1 MLRRVT
7 VGWLLAVAIFATA
20 AIANAQSGASGT
32 SGGQSSSTTQTSPSS
47 TAPAETR
54 PATTTFFGDTGLW
67 YVPTGEVLA
76 KGKWSVSGYRRG
88 TNYIQG
94 YSNVADFAGT
104 FAFGV
109 KDRAEIFGSFLVDT
123 RIDRDVRPVFVN
135 DANPAKFGGII
146 DRYPRVNQ
154 YWTGDNVGDFYIG
167 AKVNF
172 MSEHENDPAAVALR
186 GLIKLPTG
194 KDDKGVGTGQTDF
207 AIDAIISKEAKQR
220 VEVSGFAGYEWRG
233 SPDGIDIPG
242 GAFRWG
248 AGLGFPSRNPIRF
261 TGEINGVVPSGDT
274 ATITAA
280 APKGIDNTTPPFV
293 SEVEK
298 ITRATFGLT
307 FQTKKGVFFGAGVSW
322 NVPTKGRVLSFAEGG
337 DDVFGDYYDWQFRI
351 GYHPGV
357 RVYVPPPPP
366 PAPAPQAAPAAPAN
380 RPPTVRA
387 QCDPCSVEVGKTSTV
402 TANAQDPDG
411 DTLTYRWTSPTG
423 TLANPAERSTVW
435 TAPNNEGTVP
445 VTVTVNDGK
454 GGTASD
460 TVNIQVTRPAVRS
473 YTFEDVHF
481 DFDRYSLRPEAT
493 RVLDEAVNAMR
504 QDATLRLT
512 IEGHTCNIGTAEYNL
527 ALGNR
532 RAVSVREYLVSRG
545 VSAERL
551 NTVSYGEERPKYD
564 NAREETRRLN
574 RRAALTV
581 RLQ

>member
-366 PAPAPQAAPAAPAN
+366 PAPAPQAAPAAPESAAN
-380 RPPTVRA
+380 RPR
-387 QCDPCSVEVGKTSTV
+387 
-402 TANAQDPDG
+402 
-411 DTLTYRWTSPTG
+411 
-423 TLANPAERSTVW
+423 
-435 TAPNNEGTVP
+435 
-445 VTVTVNDGK
+445 
-454 GGTASD
+454 
-460 TVNIQVTRPAVRS
+460 AVRS
-473 YTFEDVHF
+473 VQRRSRQNVDGHGECTRSGWRHADLSVDVA
-481 DFDRYSLRPEAT
+481 DR
-493 RVLDEAVNAMR
+493 
-504 QDATLRLT
+504 DA
-512 IEGHTCNIGTAEYNL
+512 GQP
-527 ALGNR
+527 R
-532 RAVSVREYLVSRG
+532 RAVDGVDRAEQRRHRSGDSDRERRQGRHGERHGEHPGDAARGPQLHVR
-545 VSAERL
+545 
-551 NTVSYGEERPKYD
+551 
-564 NAREETRRLN
+564 
-574 RRAALTV
+574 RRAL
-581 RLQ
+581 RLRSLFTAAGSDACSGRGRQRDAAGRDPASHDRRSHLQHRHGRIQPRAR

>member
-1 MLRRVT
+1 
-7 VGWLLAVAIFATA
+7 
-20 AIANAQSGASGT
+20 
-32 SGGQSSSTTQTSPSS
+32 
-47 TAPAETR
+47 
-54 PATTTFFGDTGLW
+54 
-67 YVPTGEVLA
+67 VLA

-186 GLIKLPTG
+186 GIIKLPTG

-261 TGEINGVVPSGDT
+261 TGEVNGVVPSGDT

-322 NVPTKGRVLSFAEGG
+322 NVPTKGRVLGVLRGRRRRVWRLLRLA
-337 DDVFGDYYDWQFRI
+337 VPHRI
-351 GYHPGV
+351 SP
-357 RVYVPPPPP
+357 RCT
-366 PAPAPQAAPAAPAN
+366 
-380 RPPTVRA
+380 RLRT
-387 QCDPCSVEVGKTSTV
+387 T
-402 TANAQDPDG
+402 TA
-411 DTLTYRWTSPTG
+411 TTG
-423 TLANPAERSTVW
+423 TCAAGRCASARESAANSPR
-435 TAPNNEGTVP
+435 
-445 VTVTVNDGK
+445 
-454 GGTASD
+454 
-460 TVNIQVTRPAVRS
+460 AVRS
-473 YTFEDVHF
+473 VQHRSRQNVDGHGDCARSRWRYADLSV
-481 DFDRYSLRPEAT
+481 DGADRHAG
-493 RVLDEAVNAMR
+493 
-504 QDATLRLT
+504 Q
-512 IEGHTCNIGTAEYNL
+512 
-527 ALGNR
+527 
-532 RAVSVREYLVSRG
+532 SR
-545 VSAERL
+545 
-551 NTVSYGEERPKYD
+551 
-564 NAREETRRLN
+564 
-574 RRAALTV
+574 
-581 RLQ
+581 

>member
-1 MLRRVT
+1 
-7 VGWLLAVAIFATA
+7 
-20 AIANAQSGASGT
+20 
-32 SGGQSSSTTQTSPSS
+32 
-47 TAPAETR
+47 
-54 PATTTFFGDTGLW
+54 LW

-76 KGKWSVSGYRRG
+76 NGKWSVSGYRRG
-88 TNYIQG
+88 TNFIQG

-104 FAFGV
+104 FAIGV

-123 RIDRDVRPVFVN
+123 RIDRDVRPVFLN
-135 DANPAKFGGII
+135 DANPAQFGGII

-172 MSEHENDPAAVALR
+172 MSERENDPAAVALR
-186 GLIKLPTG
+186 GLIKLPTAN
-194 KDDKGVGTGQTDF
+194 DDKGVGTGKPDF
-207 AIDAIISKEAKQR
+207 AIDAIVSKEAAKR

-248 AGLGFPSRNPIRF
+248 AGVGFPSRNFIRV
-261 TGEINGVVPSGDT
+261 TGELNGFVPSGDT

-280 APKGIDNTTPPFV
+280 QPKGIDLTTPPNV
-293 SEVEK
+293 SATENL
-298 ITRATFGLT
+298 TRATFGLT
-307 FQTKKGVFFGAGVSW
+307 FQSKKGVFFGAGVSW
-322 NVPTKGRVLSFAEGG
+322 NVPTKSRNLTFAEGG
-337 DDVFGDYYDWQFRI
+337 DDVLGDYYDWQFRI

-357 RVYVPPPPP
+357 RVYVPPPAPPP
-366 PAPAPQAAPAAPAN
+366 PAPPAAPPAPVN

-387 QCDPCSVEVGKTSTV
+387 ECNPCTVEIGKTSTV
-402 TANAQDPDG
+402 TATAQDPDG
-411 DTLTYRWTSPTG
+411 DTLTYRWTAPTG

-435 TAPNNEGTVP
+435 TAPNTEGTVP
-445 VTVTVNDGK
+445 VTVTVSDGK
-454 GGTASD
+454 GGTASA
-460 TVNIQVTRPAVRS
+460 TVNIQVVRPAVRS

-481 DFDRYSLRPEAT
+481 DFDRYTLRPEAT

-504 QDATLRLT
+504 QDNTLRLT

-532 RAVSVREYLVSRG
+532 RAVSVRDYLVSRG
-545 VSAERL
+545 VSGDRL